1 VAEKVA
7 LLGAGGKMGCRI
19 TDNMKDL
26 PEYDMF
32 YIEVSEQG
40 IENLKGRGLSVTSE
54 ADAIAV
60 ADVIVL
66 ALPDKLIGK
75 ITKSLVPKLKSG
87 TMLIG
92 LDPAAAYGEV
102 MPVRDDITYF
112 VAHPCHPPVFN
123 DETTT
128 EAKNDWFGGIHAKQ
142 NIVCALYHG
151 EEEDYAKGEA
161 IAKAMYAPVIE
172 SYRVTVEQMA
182 ILEPALVETTLATLL
197 MGLREAFDQTIEM
210 GVPEEAAR
218 AFLFGH
224 IRTILAIMFD
234 MSGFPLSDG
243 ALLAV
248 EQAYGKIFQPD
259 WKENIMN
266 HEALKKSVANI
277 TDSV

>member
-1 VAEKVA
+1 MALKVA

-19 TDNMKDL
+19 TDNIKDL
-26 PEYDMF
+26 PEYDM
-32 YIEVSEQG
+32 YYVEVSEQG
-40 IENLKGRGLSVTSE
+40 IANLKERGLSVTSE
-54 ADAIAV
+54 ADAVEV
-60 ADVIVL
+60 ADAVVL

-75 ITKSLVPKLKSG
+75 ISKTLVPKLKSG
-87 TMLIG
+87 TILIG

-102 MPVRDDITYF
+102 MPIRDDITYF

-123 DETTT
+123 DEVTA
-128 EAKNDWFGGIHAKQ
+128 EAKTDWFGGIHAKQ

-151 EEEDYAKGEA
+151 PEEDYAKGEG

-210 GVPEEAAR
+210 GVPEDAAR

-266 HEALKKSVANI
+266 HDALKQSVANI
-277 TDSV
+277 TDS